1 MTNIL
6 LTILVSCVASL
17 LVLVLVSGGS
27 PTTDAA
33 EVVLDLPKLQQLIV
47 QLRVNG
53 NGNGNEIDDDR
64 LIRLVGT
71 PSSQQEVCSSMI
83 PSLVQTLAGVN
94 NNAFKERGLSAEVIG
109 LCCTGNP
116 TNRADAGLHNPLI
129 FSGLKD
135 LITTGMELFLSTNPT
150 QNLDLSNLKKDTKQ
164 IYDDVGTVI
173 GQASELIWILS
184 YNNEHNQH
192 GLFDAGIID
201 ELVTSLKKLPVL
213 FSDDGPFSHTNMWSL
228 AALANLAATYCNS
241 ESGYCDWKPN
251 NDTHRLELPAGITPR
266 SLSSR
271 TGVSAKIRTKIMEY
285 VQEKDDLGFG
295 KLLVYMVCNGPVS
308 SPHDATYSWP
318 SQALYS
324 RSKTHPGTFFFSFL
338 FLRHPRI
345 IYLFI
350 ASFVSIVFFRELLLY
365 IIYPFTNHKIKQKRN
380 RTMGCHESIQESC
393 PR

>member
-324 RSKTHPGTFFFSFL
+324 RSKTHPGTFFFPSFFYDIL
-338 FLRHPRI
+338 ESF
-345 IYLFI
+345 IYLLRLLFQL
-350 ASFVSIVFFRELLLY
+350 FFFANCY
-365 IIYPFTNHKIKQKRN
+365 ST
-380 RTMGCHESIQESC
+380 
-393 PR
+393 